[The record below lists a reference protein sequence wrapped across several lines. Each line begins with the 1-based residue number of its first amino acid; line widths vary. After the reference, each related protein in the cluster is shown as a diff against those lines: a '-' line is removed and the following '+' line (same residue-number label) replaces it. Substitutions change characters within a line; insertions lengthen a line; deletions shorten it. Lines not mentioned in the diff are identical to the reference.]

1 VGYVNFQEGMFV
13 FWKKKVDPCAL
24 GVSNETF
31 VGRLCHVGG
40 PGDGGLAFEIYPNP
54 GPKLHMFAPPLL

>member
-1 VGYVNFQEGMFV
+1 MFV